1 MTDAATPEA
10 APADTRLRLLA
21 QDPDDLLLI
30 SAALQDAVV
39 KLADISYAPAARTL
53 TFPLTRFRWE
63 AEGREQVA
71 CAIQFGDVLNVK
83 ARGLEGRGDDRTCSL
98 LALEF
103 MESAEPPGGA
113 LLFLFAGCG
122 ELKVEVE
129 CVDAALVDMGDPWPA
144 ESAPDHGMA
153 MLDD

>member
-1 MTDAATPEA
+1 MDDATPMG
-10 APADTRLRLLA
+10 DDRLRLLA
-21 QDPDDLLLI
+21 QDPDDLLLL

-63 AEGREQVA
+63 ADGTEQVS
-71 CAIQFGDVLNVK
+71 CAVQFGDVLNVK
-83 ARGLEGRGDDRTCSL
+83 ARGLDAHGSDKTCSL
-98 LALEF
+98 LQLEF
-103 MESAEPPGGA
+103 MENAEPPGGH

-129 CVDAALVDMGDPWPA
+129 CVDAALADLGDPWKA
-144 ESAPDHGMA
+144 EAAPDHGVA
-153 MLDD
+153 ALDD